1 RTKKGSVR
9 GRTNSTS
16 SNGNRPSSSS
26 NSAPSPMSADQYAM
40 DLGFTMVT
48 RSRTRSFGIRV
59 GSPTESSTLPR
70 PLVNLIHP
78 SVTHGLFLF
87 VRTNFPLRF
96 IQRWNNFSLT
106 DDVLSTPIQESYF
119 YFSR

>member
-1 RTKKGSVR
+1 MSSKKGSVRGRTKKGSVRGRTKKGSVR

-78 SVTHGLFLF
+78 SEDEEQVDPEYDLDDPFLDSQ
-87 VRTNFPLRF
+87 PM
-96 IQRWNNFSLT
+96 
-106 DDVLSTPIQESYF
+106 
-119 YFSR
+119 